1 MNRRTLALGLAL
13 LPLLA
18 WAVDE
23 PEVTED
29 GLVRVPSNPKVGV
42 YRAPDVPF
50 ARYQRI
56 SIGSIPVKFSR
67 NFERT
72 NPRLKEADLERLR
85 GDVVRMYRE
94 ELVAELVER
103 GGYDLTD
110 SADPDVLRIDPAI
123 VDLDISAPQAG
134 KVPGSRTFVR
144 TTGSMQ
150 LVAEL
155 RDAASGV
162 IVARIID
169 YEKSRDEGHL
179 QPADPVSN
187 ADELRRLF
195 ASMARQTR
203 GALEVAKN
211 RRAP

>member
-1 MNRRTLALGLAL
+1 MNRRMLALGLTL
-13 LPLLA
+13 LPLLVRA
-18 WAVDE
+18 DDE
-23 PEVTED
+23 SEVTED
-29 GLVRVPSNPKVGV
+29 GLVRVPSNRKVGV

-50 ARYQRI
+50 ARYKRI
-56 SIGSIPVKFSR
+56 SIGSIPVRFSK
-67 NFERT
+67 NFVLT
-72 NPRLKEADLERLR
+72 NPKLKEAALERLR
-85 GDVVRMYRE
+85 GDMVRMYRE
-94 ELVAELVER
+94 ELLAELVKR
-103 GGYDLTD
+103 GGYPLTD
-110 SADPDVLRIDPAI
+110 STDPDVLHIDPFI
-123 VDLDISAPQAG
+123 IDLDISAPEAG
-134 KVPGSRTFVR
+134 TVPGSRTFVR

-169 YEKSRDEGHL
+169 YEKSPDDGHL

-187 ADELRRLF
+187 ADDLRRLF

-203 GALEVAKN
+203 AALEVAKN